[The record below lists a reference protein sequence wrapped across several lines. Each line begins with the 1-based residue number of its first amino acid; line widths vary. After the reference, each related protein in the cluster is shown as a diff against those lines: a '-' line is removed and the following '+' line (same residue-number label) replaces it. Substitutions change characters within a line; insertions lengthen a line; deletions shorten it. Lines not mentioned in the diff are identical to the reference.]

1 MNKAFAVGRFDLD
14 IALRDASLDEMNR
27 VARRSLANAS
37 IGVNGQALDAREWE
51 PPPEQ
56 PTV

>member
-27 VARRSLANAS
+27 VARRSLANA
-37 IGVNGQALDAREWE
+37 
-51 PPPEQ
+51 
-56 PTV
+56 

>member
-27 VARRSLANAS
+27 R
-37 IGVNGQALDAREWE
+37 GVHM
-51 PPPEQ
+51 PEHMFD
-56 PTV
+56 PATEL